1 MSALGAARTGDQIG
15 HGIGMLGMLAGAVG
29 GALVGMAIVAGTV
42 ATGGVLAGVITAT
55 IIAGSV
61 AGGATATHQIIKG
74 VAGVSRLPDPPT
86 GFLAHGSHS
95 VMINSL
101 PAARATGDGSY
112 ACTGGV
118 GMYWNH
124 PVLPIM
130 GILPSGILVAEG
142 SKTVLFNNLPAARVG
157 SVLTCGAKI
166 VSGSPKVFIGGATV
180 RTEFVWDGVGWLET
194 GFLGLGMVALGGG
207 AVLAVVASV
216 VTVSLLPVAVFG
228 AATWGSYKALE
239 GLGQVGD
246 MIGPGCKDLFQG
258 VAGMGL
264 LLAGPAI
271 AKRMKPASS
280 KSSSEEASTP
290 QQKASTTG
298 KTDNSDEMPT
308 LSLDREPDAP
318 YSEPVAKS
326 TVQETVPDEVFPI
339 LMPDAPEGPPVMA
352 QISPDETIIVGHG
365 GYRRGDGM
373 VVIPEGTWLLLYVR
387 FGAEIS
393 TDYANHLANGG
404 AYRVGEHYLLLL
416 KPGQKSPNL
425 TLGYDSSPSPIRP
438 GPIIRK
444 PTLLGDD
451 GKPLIMLLRDIL
463 KPNMGKCHWLA
474 CVSCEDAHP
483 FSRQIH
489 SLKWGVVPKDANS
502 HIPNEGD
509 TLLIPEVKIT
519 PEDYTKSNGLAMIFK
534 MALKNKLFGNM
545 NSPVEPYQPKIDFPD
560 EVKITPEDYGDPKDL
575 GIAFKNAL
583 KKLLD
588 NINSPVEPYQPK
600 IDPPDAP
607 IDPITKPESSE

>member
-1 MSALGAARTGDQIG
+1 MSAFGAARTGDEIG

-166 VSGSPKVFIGGATV
+166 VSGSSKVFIGGATV

-264 LLAGPAI
+264 LLAGPAM
-271 AKRMKPASS
+271 AKRKTGDVETIAIES
-280 KSSSEEASTP
+280 KKVPSGVAREVSDEAPTLPFNKRPSEEPITLPFNKRPSEERITRP
-290 QQKASTTG
+290 FGRYPEEETTI
-298 KTDNSDEMPT
+298 P
-308 LSLDREPDAP
+308 LLAR
-318 YSEPVAKS
+318 
-326 TVQETVPDEVFPI
+326 I
-339 LMPDAPEGPPVMA
+339 
-352 QISPDETIIVGHG
+352 ETILFGHG
-365 GYRRGDGM
+365 GWKRSFGTFI
-373 VVIPEGTWLLLYVR
+373 VPEGTEITVYSKHGAKLSLGLAENIAKGQFPEGLYKR
-387 FGAEIS
+387 TYKAGERMP
-393 TDYANHLANGG
+393 DYELSPARKFRIVGSPL
-404 AYRVGEHYLLLL
+404 RVTENTRLSAIL
-416 KPGQKSPNL
+416 KPG
-425 TLGYDSSPSPIRP
+425 
-438 GPIIRK
+438 
-444 PTLLGDD
+444 
-451 GKPLIMLLRDIL
+451 
-463 KPNMGKCHWLA
+463 MGKCHWCA
-474 CVSCEDAHP
+474 CTHVKGTKMAGFAFTSH
-483 FSRQIH
+483 
-489 SLKWGVVPKDANS
+489 GVVK
-502 HIPNEGD
+502 
-509 TLLIPEVKIT
+509 L
-519 PEDYTKSNGLAMIFK
+519 SN
-534 MALKNKLFGNM
+534 
-545 NSPVEPYQPKIDFPD
+545 
-560 EVKITPEDYGDPKDL
+560 
-575 GIAFKNAL
+575 
-583 KKLLD
+583 
-588 NINSPVEPYQPK
+588 
-600 IDPPDAP
+600 
-607 IDPITKPESSE
+607 

>member
-1 MSALGAARTGDQIG
+1 MSAFGAARTGDEIG

-228 AATWGSYKALE
+228 AATWGGFEALE
-239 GLGQVGD
+239 GLGHLGD
-246 MIGPGCKDLFQG
+246 MIGPGYKDLLQG

-264 LLAGPAI
+264 LLAGPKL
-271 AKRMKPASS
+271 AKKVATNPPSESHPLLAL
-280 KSSSEEASTP
+280 SEEPLPRKLKQNVESEFLP
-290 QQKASTTG
+290 V
-298 KTDNSDEMPT
+298 TDAERNA
-308 LSLDREPDAP
+308 LREEHEALLKKYAGRMGEAMIPRGD
-318 YSEPVAKS
+318 V
-326 TVQETVPDEVFPI
+326 I
-339 LMPDAPEGPPVMA
+339 LY
-352 QISPDETIIVGHG
+352 GHG
-365 GYRRGDGM
+365 YYVRGDGM
-373 VVIPEGTWLLLYVR
+373 VRVPKGTSITFYGE
-387 FGAEIS
+387 FGAIVDN
-393 TDYANHLANGG
+393 TAVQYAIDWGDFLT
-404 AYRVGEHYLLLL
+404 
-416 KPGQKSPNL
+416 QNL
-425 TLGYDSSPSPIRP
+425 Q
-438 GPIIRK
+438 
-444 PTLLGDD
+444 
-451 GKPLIMLLRDIL
+451 DI
-463 KPNMGKCHWLA
+463 
-474 CVSCEDAHP
+474 E
-483 FSRQIH
+483 
-489 SLKWGVVPKDANS
+489 
-502 HIPNEGD
+502 
-509 TLLIPEVKIT
+509 
-519 PEDYTKSNGLAMIFK
+519 
-534 MALKNKLFGNM
+534 
-545 NSPVEPYQPKIDFPD
+545 
-560 EVKITPEDYGDPKDL
+560 
-575 GIAFKNAL
+575 
-583 KKLLD
+583 
-588 NINSPVEPYQPK
+588 
-600 IDPPDAP
+600 
-607 IDPITKPESSE
+607 